1 MAIIPI
7 GPRGGEERS
16 GIKRFQLKV
25 FWNVRRGKIV
35 LGLIWMLEDGSR
47 INFEWVKPFYQDLD
61 GVQLETDFMMFTSW
75 SKSW

>member
-1 MAIIPI
+1 M
-7 GPRGGEERS
+7 
-16 GIKRFQLKV
+16 
-25 FWNVRRGKIV
+25 
-35 LGLIWMLEDGSR
+35 GLIWMLEDGSR